1 MGKVT
6 KKMLE
11 EYRKTKAD
19 IPILQAELE
28 NMRQGEVGIGTS
40 VIMDYKKGYPRPQS
54 VSGFDWP
61 LYERRQKALQK
72 KQENCQAVERWIE
85 EIDDGRTRCVFRM
98 YYIEG
103 LGWEKIAAKLGYHG
117 KPDYPRLHVRDKY
130 LKKIL
135 KK

>member
-28 NMRQGEVGIGTS
+28 NMRQGEAGIGTS

-72 KQENCQAVERWIE
+72 KPRTVAPAASSECITSRGL
-85 EIDDGRTRCVFRM
+85 DGRKSLPSLDIMVNQ
-98 YYIEG
+98 IIQG
-103 LGWEKIAAKLGYHG
+103 
-117 KPDYPRLHVRDKY
+117 
-130 LKKIL
+130 
-135 KK
+135 

>member
-28 NMRQGEVGIGTS
+28 NMRQGEAGIGTS

-85 EIDDGRTRCVFRM
+85 EIEDGRTRTLEEVGKEFNVTRERIRQ
-98 YYIEG
+98 IE
-103 LGWEKIAAKLGYHG
+103 AKALRKLRHPSRS
-117 KPDYPRLHVRDKY
+117 KK
-130 LKKIL
+130 LKDFL
-135 KK
+135 D

>member
-6 KKMLE
+6 KKMLY

-28 NMRQGEVGIGTS
+28 TMLQGEAGIGTS

-61 LYERRQKALQK
+61 LYERRQKSLQK
-72 KQENCQAVERWIE
+72 KQETCQAVERWIE
-85 EIDDGRTRCVFRM
+85 EIEDGRTRCVFRM
-98 YYIEG
+98 Y
-103 LGWEKIAAKLGYHG
+103 
-117 KPDYPRLHVRDKY
+117 
-130 LKKIL
+130 
-135 KK
+135 

>member
-28 NMRQGEVGIGTS
+28 TMLQGEAGIGTS

-54 VSGFDWP
+54 VSGFDDGLKRSRTAAP
-61 LYERRQKALQK
+61 AASSGCITSKAL
-72 KQENCQAVERWIE
+72 
-85 EIDDGRTRCVFRM
+85 DGRKSPPSLDITVTR
-98 YYIEG
+98 I
-103 LGWEKIAAKLGYHG
+103 IQGYMFG
-117 KPDYPRLHVRDKY
+117 TNT
-130 LKKIL
+130 
-135 KK
+135 

>member
-1 MGKVT
+1 
-6 KKMLE
+6 MLE

-28 NMRQGEVGIGTS
+28 HMLQGEAGIGTS

-61 LYERRQKALQK
+61 LYEQRQKALQK
-72 KQENCQAVERWIE
+72 RQETCQAVEHWIE
-85 EIDDGRTRCVFRM
+85 EIEDGRTRCVFRM

-103 LGWEKIAAKLGYHG
+103 LGWEKIAAKLGYNG
-117 KPDYPRLHVRDKY
+117 NQDYPRLHIRDKY
-130 LKKIL
+130 LKKIW